1 MPSISIF
8 TFSAPSTNPCTRACT
23 RVVSFFH
30 FFLVFL
36 FFCFIRAK
44 SIRLRDACPRVD
56 GARFAFRR
64 CNKNPVN
71 IVSRF
76 LILGWRE
83 TGVKIDRCDSR
94 RRFSNVRRPI
104 LTYPRANCTIIGASD
119 VVFIAGQSI
128 VGGGKKRKKKEN
140 HSSHRPP
147 FSGSTFAASR
157 RITWLQARKTSDKG
171 SALACIG
178 APIKSN

>member
-83 TGVKIDRCDSR
+83 TGVKIDRRDSR

-104 LTYPRANCTIIGASD
+104 LTYPRANIHDNRRERRGVHRGT
-119 VVFIAGQSI
+119 
-128 VGGGKKRKKKEN
+128 KYRRWRKKKKKEREPLQ
-140 HSSHRPP
+140 SSPP
-147 FSGSTFAASR
+147 FFWFHVCRQPAYNL
-157 RITWLQARKTSDKG
+157 IT
-171 SALACIG
+171 G
-178 APIKSN
+178 AEN